1 MFSEIPTPAETTPEI
16 TTQTG
21 STFATTSLSTTTT
34 ANSEQQQEIT
44 TFHDVEAPQL
54 TVTPMATNTS
64 SIGTM
69 DDTVSIVNFLQ
80 RPVRLDYFKLDPTPA
95 ASQDDVSEWTTLK
108 PIVTT
113 EPQRPIRSYSLPQDV
128 LNLGGKLAKTQNHQF
143 FKADIHIKLTLNV
156 NPFVAGRFY
165 LTYSPYENRIVRARQ
180 QRWASRAGVTAYP
193 GVEFD
198 VQIGNSVEMVIP
210 FASYKEAYVL
220 TQEPESFVE
229 LNLYAL
235 TPIMG
240 NKEGKGPIEFTIFA
254 WFENIVINLPTSKI
268 PPSLPTY
275 QAYQPTVAVMSDK
288 DKKRLKFARAIERM
302 KTSDKATY
310 DAILRRLPVE
320 FQIQGE
326 AKAVLIN
333 DKPTGPIGSIAGV
346 VGDIAGWA
354 AGSGIPVVNEIG
366 GTVKWIA
373 DIVGGISGIF
383 GWSRPNGMSAVVAYQ
398 NVPGKYFTHIKA
410 EDQSV
415 ALALSQENELE
426 KPIGIFPSA
435 IDEMDLSYVCAN
447 PAVKAIYEWKMN
459 GATGIKALAQQPL
472 GLLPVGIGSFTA
484 LYTDL
489 GKSVET
495 LESEINPTWGK
506 QNTAAFSGCS
516 ALFKLK
522 FKDHF
527 KNIVDSAVFAESA
540 KRDFGAYNG
549 AFCTGDG
556 PNART
561 SKFCVASPAK
571 LKATGT
577 IGHIIL
583 DTAPCEY
590 VSQLFQYWRATIC
603 FKICVVK
610 TAFHTGRLEI
620 FFDPGMYHHLNDVTI
635 TPDLSKY
642 ANIDTANN
650 YKYIL
655 DLTNDSEVT
664 IRVPYISEKLF
675 LSTRGL
681 NTGASNPSMEDVANS
696 IIGSLVVR
704 PLTNLM
710 APETVSDKVQVVVW
724 KWAEDVV
731 LAGPVTASNTDLA
744 IYNVTKLDEYTPV
757 PFDSLP
763 YDTIRNLKYDGSF
776 EETTVTQS
784 VELQI
789 NLENTTGGN
798 VITLFDSVNVDGENM
813 KACKNAAGER
823 LVNLRPLLR
832 CFREWTVKSEN
843 EFVLDVQK
851 ESSKID
857 YLSFLSYMYR
867 FFRGGMRYKI
877 LNKDGVVKSYL
888 HPGTHSGTTM
898 APSHYTVASMNPFH
912 EISVPYYS
920 QYRKLPI
927 SIEDNLLNVTVKR
940 DGEPDKSVIY
950 RAGNDDLTFG
960 WLMGTPQLMAGD
972 ATVKWLSYKK
982 TGNGTL
988 PPNPEKDWTW
998 CGPQQGC
1005 AKGDEANENGV
1016 NSYAAQMMNPYAAP
1030 YVANRTRR
1038 DVEGYDTVDSMRVEL
1053 QSGGLPQVFKENPT
1067 QLTSSYLMRGDSGV
1081 QKTDSEYLN
1090 QIIEKQLNAAMAYKK
1105 QHPEEVVYVYYARD
1119 KLYNPHVV
1127 GSYVVWNV
1135 AEDEVCFQSPV
1146 DDSYNSQTI
1155 TLYER
1160 YPHLKTRRDG
1170 IAIAPSYPLQ
1180 VELQMAPINRLP
1192 NREREVLE
1200 RVIAGYSSAAVS
1212 LDSIIKRLQTVR
1224 LRLLRPADE
1233 FVKPEEDNIVFP
1245 AEEEATPDPRFT
1257 LKRRAR
1263 SYDLSDQMNELSI
1276 DRTEKDMLLEEDCL
1290 GPIPSTIQTNCE
1302 D

>member
-1 MFSEIPTPAETTPEI
+1 MFSEIPTPAETPEI

-44 TFHDVEAPQL
+44 TFHDVETPQL
-54 TVTPMATNTS
+54 TITPMATNTS

-165 LTYSPYENRIVRARQ
+165 LTYSPYENRIVKARQ

-193 GVEFD
+193 GIEFD

-235 TPIMG
+235 TPILG

-254 WFENIVINLPTSKI
+254 WFENIVINLPTSKL
-268 PPSLPTY
+268 PPGLPTY
-275 QAYQPTVAVMSDK
+275 QAYQPTVAVISDK
-288 DKKRLKFARAIERM
+288 DKKRLKFARAIEKM

-326 AKAVLIN
+326 AKAELIS
-333 DKPTGPIGSIAGV
+333 DKKTGPIGDIAGI
-346 VGDIAGWA
+346 VGGIAGWA
-354 AGSGIPVVNEIG
+354 ADSGIPVVNEIG
-366 GTVKWIA
+366 GTVKWIS
-373 DIVGGISGIF
+373 DIVGGIAGIF

-426 KPIGIFPSA
+426 KPIGIFPSG

-489 GKSVET
+489 GKSVQT
-495 LESEINPTWGK
+495 SESLIDPTWGIR
-506 QNTAAFSGCS
+506 NEAAFSGCS
-516 ALFKLK
+516 ALFRNK
-522 FKDHF
+522 FKNHF
-527 KNIVDSAVFAESA
+527 KNIVDNSVFAESA

-549 AFCTGDG
+549 AFCVGSG
-556 PNART
+556 PDART

-571 LKATGT
+571 LQATGT

-620 FFDPGMYHHLNDVTI
+620 FFEPGMYHSLNDVTI

-642 ANIDTANN
+642 AEVDTANN

-681 NTGASNPSMEDVANS
+681 NTGASNPTIDDVANS

-731 LAGPVTASNTDLA
+731 LAGPITASNTDLA
-744 IYNVTKLDEYTPV
+744 IYNVTALDEYVPV
-757 PFDSLP
+757 PFDTLP
-763 YDTIRNLKYDGSF
+763 HDTIRKLKYAGEHS
-776 EETTVTQS
+776 ESLTQS

-832 CFREWTVKSEN
+832 CFREWSVRNEN
-843 EFVLDVQK
+843 EFTLDVQK
-851 ESSKID
+851 ESTTID

-877 LNKDGVVKSYL
+877 LNSQGVVKSYL
-888 HPGTHSGTTM
+888 HPGSHSGTTM
-898 APSHYTVASMNPFH
+898 APSHLTVASMNPFH

-940 DGEPDKSVIY
+940 TGEGDKSVIY

-972 ATVKWLSYKK
+972 ATVKWQSYKK

-988 PPNPEKDWTW
+988 PPNPEKDWRW
-998 CGPQQGC
+998 CGPKQGC
-1005 AKGDEANENGV
+1005 AAGDEANVEGV

-1030 YVANRTRR
+1030 YIATRTRR

-1053 QSGGLPQVFKENPT
+1053 QSGDLPRVFKENPR
-1067 QLTSSYLMRGDSGV
+1067 QLTSSYVMRGEPEI
-1081 QKTDSEYLN
+1081 QKTDSEFLK
-1090 QIIEKQLNAAMAYKK
+1090 QILEKQMKAAMDYKK
-1105 QHPEEVVYVYYARD
+1105 QNPEEVVYVYYSNTS
-1119 KLYNPHVV
+1119 LTNPRVV
-1127 GSYVVWNV
+1127 GRNVVWRV
-1135 AEDEVCFQSPV
+1135 DTDEVYFQSPV
-1146 DDSYNSQTI
+1146 DDGYYSE
-1155 TLYER
+1155 TLKLYSR
-1160 YPHLKTRRDG
+1160 FPHLKKRRNG
-1170 IAIAPSYPLQ
+1170 IAIAPSYPME

-1192 NREREVLE
+1192 NREREMIE
-1200 RVIAGYSSAAVS
+1200 KIIAGYSSAAVS
-1212 LDSIIKRLQTVR
+1212 LDSIIKRLQAVR
-1224 LRLLRPADE
+1224 LRLIRPAEE
-1233 FVKPEEDNIVFP
+1233 FIKPEEDNIEFP
-1245 AEEEATPDPRFT
+1245 VEEEVTPDPRFT

-1263 SYDLSDQMNELSI
+1263 SYDLTNDMNELSI
-1276 DRTEKDMLLEEDCL
+1276 NRTEKDMLLEEDCL

-1302 D
+1302 N